1 MRNSSVLIA
10 LIAGTVC
17 FVAGF
22 SFANYLNR
30 SELSSLK
37 GENERLKSTQD
48 SESGQLNL
56 SNEEIDAKI
65 AEAEQNSGNFAF
77 QKSLGLGLY
86 RYGAIKQDKAI
97 IERAL
102 PVLVRAHGLDANDY
116 DVIVG
121 LGNSYYDIGYF
132 GKDNSG
138 FERSREFYNK
148 ALAKRP
154 DDIEVRTDLGLT
166 YFLQDPPDYQAA
178 IAEFEKS
185 LVINP
190 KHEKTLSFA
199 ALAMKNQNK
208 DAAKYVNVLRSVNP
222 NSPTL
227 RELESGQPGPPPVAQ

>member
-1 MRNSSVLIA
+1 MRSSAVWIA
-10 LIAGTVC
+10 LIAGIVC

-30 SELSSLK
+30 SELSGLR
-37 GENERLKSTQD
+37 GENERLKSSQSSD
-48 SESGQLNL
+48 SSQVNL
-56 SNEEIDAKI
+56 SDEEIAAKLD
-65 AEAEQNSGNFAF
+65 EANQNAGDFAF

-97 IERAL
+97 IEKAL
-102 PVLVRAHGLDANDY
+102 PLLVRAYGLDATDY

-121 LGNSYYDIGYF
+121 LGHAYYDIGYF
-132 GKDNSG
+132 GKDNGS
-138 FERSREFYNK
+138 FERAREFYNR

-166 YFLQDPPDYQAA
+166 YFLQEPPDYTTA

-185 LVINP
+185 LEINP

-208 DAAKYVNVLRSVNP
+208 DASRYSNVLRTINP

-227 RELESGQPGPPPVAQ
+227 SEIDTPRGTGQ

>member
-1 MRNSSVLIA
+1 M
-10 LIAGTVC
+10 IAGIVC

-30 SELSSLK
+30 SELSGLR
-37 GENERLKSTQD
+37 GENERLKTSQSSDPSQVDLTD
-48 SESGQLNL
+48 
-56 SNEEIDAKI
+56 EEIEAKLS
-65 AEAEQNSGNFAF
+65 EASQNSGDFAF

-97 IERAL
+97 IEKAL
-102 PVLVRAHGLDANDY
+102 PVLIRAYGLDATDY

-121 LGNSYYDIGYF
+121 LGNTYYDIGYF
-132 GKDNSG
+132 GKDNAS

-166 YFLQDPPDYQAA
+166 YFLQAPPDYSTA

-185 LVINP
+185 LAINP

-208 DAAKYVNVLRSVNP
+208 DAAKYSNVLRTVNP

-227 RELESGQPGPPPVAQ
+227 REIDTPQGTAQ

>member
-1 MRNSSVLIA
+1 MRNSAVWIA
-10 LIAGTVC
+10 LIAGIVC

-30 SELSSLK
+30 SELSGLR
-37 GENERLKSTQD
+37 GENERLKSTQSSD
-48 SESGQLNL
+48 PNQMDL
-56 SNEEIDAKI
+56 SDEEIEAKL
-65 AEAEQNSGNFAF
+65 AEAAQNSGNFAF

-97 IERAL
+97 IEKAL
-102 PVLVRAHGLDANDY
+102 PVLIRAYGLDATDY

-121 LGNSYYDIGYF
+121 LGNTYYDIGYF
-132 GKDNSG
+132 GKDNAS
-138 FERSREFYNK
+138 FARSREFYNK

-166 YFLQDPPDYQAA
+166 YFLEDPPDYTTA

-185 LVINP
+185 LAIDP

-208 DAAKYVNVLRSVNP
+208 DAGKYSNVLRSVNP

-227 RELESGQPGPPPVAQ
+227 REIESQTQTAAQ

>member
-1 MRNSSVLIA
+1 MRTSAVWIA
-10 LIAGTVC
+10 LIAGIVC

-30 SELSSLK
+30 SELSGLR
-37 GENERLKSTQD
+37 GENERLKTSQSSD
-48 SESGQLNL
+48 PSQVDL
-56 SNEEIDAKI
+56 SDEEIEAKL
-65 AEAEQNSGNFAF
+65 AEANQNSGNFAF

-97 IERAL
+97 IEKAL
-102 PVLVRAHGLDANDY
+102 PVLIRAYGLDASDY

-121 LGNSYYDIGYF
+121 LGNTYYDIGYF
-132 GKDNSG
+132 GKDNPS
-138 FERSREFYNK
+138 FERSREFYSK

-166 YFLQDPPDYQAA
+166 YFLQEPPDYPTA

-185 LVINP
+185 LAIDP

-199 ALAMKNQNK
+199 ALAMKNQSK
-208 DAAKYVNVLRSVNP
+208 EPAKYSSVLRTVNP

-227 RELESGQPGPPPVAQ
+227 REIESPQGPAQ

>member
-1 MRNSSVLIA
+1 MRSSAVWIS
-10 LIAGTVC
+10 LIAGIVC

-30 SELSSLK
+30 TELSGLR
-37 GENERLKSTQD
+37 GENERLKSSQPSDTN
-48 SESGQLNL
+48 QLDL
-56 SNEEIDAKI
+56 SNEEIEAKL
-65 AEAEQNSGNFAF
+65 AEAQQNSDNFAF

-97 IERAL
+97 IEKAL
-102 PVLVRAHGLDANDY
+102 PVLVRAYGLDPDDY
-116 DVIVG
+116 DIIVG
-121 LGNSYYDIGYF
+121 LGNVYYDIGYF
-132 GKDNSG
+132 GKDNPS

-166 YFLQDPPDYQAA
+166 YFLQEPPDYAAA

-185 LVINP
+185 LAINP

-208 DAAKYVNVLRSVNP
+208 DAAKYSDVLRTINP

-227 RELESGQPGPPPVAQ
+227 RELASGQPTGQ

>member
-1 MRNSSVLIA
+1 MRSGTVLVAI
-10 LIAGTVC
+10 IAGIVC

-22 SFANYLNR
+22 SFANFLNR
-30 SELSSLK
+30 SELSDLR
-37 GENERLKSTQD
+37 GENERLKSMQGSSSDPTQ
-48 SESGQLNL
+48 LTL
-56 SNEEIDAKI
+56 SNEEIEAKLS
-65 AEAEQNSGNFAF
+65 EAQQNSTDFAF

-97 IERAL
+97 IEKAL
-102 PVLVRAHGLDANDY
+102 PVLIRAYGLDQNDY

-121 LGNSYYDIGYF
+121 LGNTYYDIGYF
-132 GKDNSG
+132 GKDNGS
-138 FERSREFYNK
+138 FERSREFYDR

-166 YFLQDPPDYQAA
+166 YFLQDPPDYDTA

-185 LVINP
+185 LTINP

-208 DAAKYVNVLRSVNP
+208 DAAKYSDVLRSINP

-227 RELESGQPGPPPVAQ
+227 REIETPQAIAQ